1 MIFLLFAL
9 VVPLV
14 TGLFFLIITLQK
26 SRSLTLLR
34 AIGAPAGVLVRS
46 LLVQVLII
54 IGGGIVLGTL
64 LFLPLSQTTVGSL
77 ALSFDPRGGAPVGR
91 PAPGPGAGERGGRR
105 PPGPGDRPDRGDD
118 RRRGPMKL
126 ALRELRRRPGR
137 FVVATA
143 ILTLIA
149 VLLMFL
155 GGLLDGLIAGSTGA
169 LRAQQADLIVFSSTS
184 EDSLVRS
191 RITPAVREEVEDA
204 VGAERVSG
212 LGSVQLG
219 ARVEGRGPRDL
230 VPVVLFGYER
240 APRGV
245 PDAVPGA
252 GRVYADDSLRAD
264 GVREGAVVRLGPART
279 PVEVIGF
286 LDDSRYSG
294 QGTLWGSLDTWRA
307 VLAANR
313 PAARVGEGVVQAL
326 VVHDAAASQ
335 AAAIDAATGGATST
349 LTISEAIDAAAGRLA
364 AADRVQ
370 PDHRGHRRDRHRR
383 GGALLRPDHR
393 GAHRAVRR
401 AQGGRGQ
408 LGHPLRRRPA
418 AGAGRDARRLGH
430 RRRGLPRARRR
441 SSRRARS
448 PS

>member
-1 MIFLLFAL
+1 
-9 VVPLV
+9 
-14 TGLFFLIITLQK
+14 
-26 SRSLTLLR
+26 
-34 AIGAPAGVLVRS
+34 
-46 LLVQVLII
+46 
-54 IGGGIVLGTL
+54 
-64 LFLPLSQTTVGSL
+64 
-77 ALSFDPRGGAPVGR
+77 
-91 PAPGPGAGERGGRR
+91 
-105 PPGPGDRPDRGDD
+105 
-118 RRRGPMKL
+118 MKL

-191 RITPAVREEVEDA
+191 RITPAVREEVEDT

-240 APRGV
+240 APRGI

-252 GRVYADDSLRAD
+252 GRVYADASLRAD

-294 QGTLWGSLDTWRA
+294 QGTLWGSLETWRA

-349 LTISEAIDAAAGRLA
+349 LTISQAIEQLPGVSQQRTVFNQIIGITVVIAIVVVALFFALITVERIGLYGVLKAVGASSGTLFAGVLLQALVVTLVASAIAVAASLALDALIPAGSIPFVTSPARLLSSVAYLVVAALVGCA
-364 AADRVQ
+364 FS
-370 PDHRGHRRDRHRR
+370 
-383 GGALLRPDHR
+383 
-393 GAHRAVRR
+393 
-401 AQGGRGQ
+401 
-408 LGHPLRRRPA
+408 LRRVLRVDPA
-418 AGAGRDARRLGH
+418 SAIGGDQ
-430 RRRGLPRARRR
+430 
-441 SSRRARS
+441 
-448 PS
+448 